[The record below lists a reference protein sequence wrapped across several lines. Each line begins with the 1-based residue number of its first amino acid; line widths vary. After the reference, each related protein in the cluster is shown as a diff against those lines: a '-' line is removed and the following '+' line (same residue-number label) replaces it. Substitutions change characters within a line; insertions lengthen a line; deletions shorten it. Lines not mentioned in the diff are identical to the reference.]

1 MHIRAY
7 IYAYSIE
14 NMRLRSPLHTVR
26 PPGGRCG
33 VRNTPATYFK
43 HCYRLQE
50 YVLDDYC
57 RSKAP
62 PPALLTAYMCGVTI
76 PAGLFRCPLVSLCR
90 VTALLDCHMVCLPT
104 PFSANT
110 IQRKQSTTYG
120 TAEPCARKKS
130 RHVPVGRREHTCNHS
145 LTGALSDELL

>member
-1 MHIRAY
+1 MHIWAY

-14 NMRLRSPLHTVR
+14 NTRLRSPLHTVR

-76 PAGLFRCPLVSLCR
+76 PAGSFAVPPSLSAVSPPCSTVIWYVYRPLFLQTQFNENSRRPMGQLNPVREKNQGMYRSGDGNTP
-90 VTALLDCHMVCLPT
+90 VT
-104 PFSANT
+104 
-110 IQRKQSTTYG
+110 
-120 TAEPCARKKS
+120 TA
-130 RHVPVGRREHTCNHS
+130 
-145 LTGALSDELL
+145 